1 VRVLVVIPPI
11 AKTVYGGAAIQ
22 ARCTADAMQKLG
34 AHVEVATTDKPNA
47 RGFDIA
53 HIFGISDAHVLSL
66 QIKSC
71 HEMATPVAVSPIWC
85 SWREVS
91 ARALRAV
98 DVLRLYRLPRGDRVY
113 DAIAAAGGFSPDA
126 DMSRVPNL
134 AGRLKDGEQVKVP
147 FAKTTSGTVV
157 VRTNLNTATVE
168 ELAAVPCF
176 TDAFAQE
183 CIDYRTNFGGFQNTR
198 ELVDILGM
206 SEAEY
211 VIARR
216 YLTL

>member
-1 VRVLVVIPPI
+1 MPFRLVPGWKRI
-11 AKTVYGGAAIQ
+11 ALVAAPVMLAAAAAAGI
-22 ARCTADAMQKLG
+22 
-34 AHVEVATTDKPNA
+34 VAYHA
-47 RGFDIA
+47 
-53 HIFGISDAHVLSL
+53 S
-66 QIKSC
+66 
-71 HEMATPVAVSPIWC
+71 
-85 SWREVS
+85 VS
-91 ARALRAV
+91 AGNPAPPPAADPALDVPAPSGLLVHVVGAV
-98 DVLRLYRLPRGDRVY
+98 ENPGLYRLPRGYRVF

-126 DMSRVPNL
+126 DMSRLPNL

-147 FAKTTSGTVV
+147 FAKTSSGTVV
-157 VRTNLNTATVE
+157 VRINLNTSTLE
-168 ELAAVPCF
+168 ELTSVPGF